1 MRINYD
7 ELPTINASK
16 IHKTS
21 SYESEHFLSDNIS
34 VFDNNAIAA
43 DKAAEGLEKKGSGDI
58 GRDTSVLEDVKKLV
72 KQVMRLYSVQDQLKN
87 VIDIAYNLAMQVDYL
102 NK

>member
-1 MRINYD
+1 MK
-7 ELPTINASK
+7 PST

-21 SYESEHFLSDNIS
+21 TYESDHFISENIS
-34 VFDNNAIAA
+34 VFDNNKYTAGTTTS
-43 DKAAEGLEKKGSGDI
+43 GLEKKESANI

-72 KQVMRLYSVQDQLKN
+72 KQVLRLYSVQDQLKN
-87 VIDIAYNLAMQVDYL
+87 VIDIAYNLAMQVDFL

>member
-1 MRINYD
+1 M
-7 ELPTINASK
+7 SK

-34 VFDNNAIAA
+34 VFDNAPVP
-43 DKAAEGLEKKGSGDI
+43 DKPAEGLEKKGSGDI